1 MKYLI
6 YLQNSLKRRS
16 FHHLA
21 IIIIL
26 TLSMMMPLL
35 LSVYYSSQIFGLQ
48 EMNTYTTK
56 DALFS
61 IEGLSESHLPM
72 FSDLPELTS
81 WYEDGIIYLSPV
93 NGQYNIDEQEYL
105 ELEDLIYHTASE
117 LELDSVKFVSN
128 IGLKPTEETYEYAHR
143 TQLAEWVVAIIAL
156 LIFLSS
162 YNSHLHRFQQDIGIL
177 RSLGAG
183 KKHISTIFIL
193 EFLIIYFIAAVLSI
207 ALSIV
212 FMRLLFRLYLT
223 TTHIDSLDWI
233 VYHVNPLDFALL
245 FLLFFLCGMLTVS
258 VYIHRFLKNNIH
270 SMFMDTS
277 VAKTAHRSALG
288 FRKKGNVKSI
298 LTSFLLHRSNGF
310 FKGCAGFTAL
320 VLSVIVFFYS
330 TQGFNFLGNLAEEE
344 YPIIANIYDMY
355 FDKTI
360 LSQEEIADISRMD
373 GIKECH
379 SHRLDYPDQ
388 FLVLDNR
395 MLGKTPY
402 IWIDDTPGA
411 PTSFSR
417 FSLDNHDLVLQ
428 EHQIAISK
436 NHKYLHY
443 NLGDTVLLQQT
454 RAIRDSHGHWEI
466 PHPLE
471 LSVAAFIDSDEEDLC
486 LDICLSDHL
495 YAELIETLPVEQ
507 IEILLDDPE
516 NNKAFIDDLES
527 KYPQLHSNLHDSYAP
542 AKQLVSISKGR
553 AIISF
558 TIFGLML
565 AFLVIIL
572 YTYITISLYEKNKM
586 YAELYALGTPQNIL
600 YKASLRQSLF
610 MCFIGCV
617 CGITISIILILL
629 YKKGPAPIPDPTILS
644 ASVMVLS
651 LLIIIAAFMIPVY
664 SFFKKHIISE
674 AMKS

>member
-6 YLQNSLKRRS
+6 YLKDSIKRRS
-16 FHHLA
+16 FRHLA
-21 IIIIL
+21 ILIIL

-61 IEGLSESHLPM
+61 IEGLSESHLSM

-93 NGQYNIDEQEYL
+93 NGQYNVDEEEYF
-105 ELEDLIYHTASE
+105 ELEDLIYHAASE
-117 LELDSVKFVSN
+117 IGPDSVKIVSN
-128 IGLKPTEETYEYAHR
+128 IGLKPTEETYEYAKR
-143 TQLAEWVVAIIAL
+143 TQLAEWVVAMIAL

-162 YNSHLHRFQQDIGIL
+162 YNSHLRRFRQDAGIL
-177 RSLGAG
+177 RSVGAE
-183 KKHISTIFIL
+183 KKHISTLFLL
-193 EFLIIYFIAAVLSI
+193 EYLIIYFIATVLSTVLTI
-207 ALSIV
+207 A
-212 FMRLLFRLYLT
+212 FMRLLFKLYLT

-233 VYHVNPLDFALL
+233 VYHINPLDFALL
-245 FLLFFLCGMLTVS
+245 FLLFFLCGIITVS
-258 VYIHRFLKNNIH
+258 VYIHRFLKENIH

-277 VAKTAHRSALG
+277 VSKTVHRSVLG

-298 LTSFLLHRSNGF
+298 LTSFLLHRSNSV

-330 TQGFNFLGNLAEEE
+330 TQGFNFLNDLTQQE
-344 YPIIANIYDMY
+344 YPIVADIYDIY
-355 FDKTI
+355 FDKLI
-360 LSQEEIADISRMD
+360 ISQEEMTDISQMA
-373 GIKECH
+373 GVKEFEP
-379 SHRLDYPDQ
+379 HRLDSPDL

-395 MLGKTPY
+395 MAGNTPY
-402 IWIDDTPGA
+402 VWVDDTPGA
-411 PTSFSR
+411 PTSVSCFSR
-417 FSLDNHDLVLQ
+417 DHHDPVLE
-428 EHQIAISK
+428 EHQIAVNK
-436 NHKYLHY
+436 NHSYLHY
-443 NLGDTVLLQQT
+443 NIGDTILLQKT
-454 RAIRDSHGHWEI
+454 SPVRDSHGHWII
-466 PHPLE
+466 PDPLE

-495 YAELIETLPVEQ
+495 YEELIETLPVEH
-507 IEILLDDPE
+507 IDILLDDPE
-516 NNKAFIDDLES
+516 NNKAFIAELES

-542 AKQLVSISKGR
+542 ATQLVFISKGR

-558 TIFGLML
+558 LIFGLML

-572 YTYITISLYEKNKM
+572 YTYITLSLYEKSRM
-586 YAELYALGTPQNIL
+586 YAELYALGAPQNVL

-610 MCFIGCV
+610 MCFIGCI
-617 CGITISIILILL
+617 CGIAISTILILL
-629 YKKGPAPIPDPTILS
+629 YKKGPAPIPNAT
-644 ASVMVLS
+644 VLS
-651 LLIIIAAFMIPVY
+651 VSIMLLSLFIIIAAFMIPVY
-664 SFFKKHIISE
+664 SFFKKHKISE